1 MGFLYSVTF
10 TATAVTA
17 AVDLF
22 ELTCTADKP
31 ILLHKLVMGQ
41 TTDLG
46 DAAEEV
52 LQIGI
57 YRGVTAGSGG
67 TAATEQDYTDTD
79 EPTAATAVNYLV
91 TTPST
96 GGTLIE
102 VIPWN
107 IRVPCVWLPPPEH
120 RPRIDS
126 SEDPVSFKLVAA
138 PADSV
143 SMFGTVLWEEI

>member
-22 ELTCTADKP
+22 ELTATADKP
-31 ILLHKLVMGQ
+31 IVLHKLAMGQ

-46 DAAEEV
+46 DTAEEM
-52 LQIGI
+52 LQIGL

-67 TAATEQDYTDTD
+67 TAATEQDYIDSD
-79 EPTAATAVNYLV
+79 QPTAATAVNTVV

-107 IRVPCVWLPPPEH
+107 LRVPLLWLPPPEH

-126 SEDPVSFKLVAA
+126 SEDPVSFRLVSA

-143 SMFGTVLWEEI
+143 TMFGTCLFEEI